1 MEENTSERHLFYSRF
16 QDKSNRYIIGLLHHV
31 VLSLSRHEEKVA
43 RNGLRAPYKSAD
55 LERAIQASADS
66 RPELLNLL
74 YLAYT
79 DPYLNMLQAQNSMN
93 STIMMPRHVEPAPME
108 PSVHSSPVS
117 SIFDGYTPK
126 SNLSRHKLFGGKAR
140 RTRRRRGTSR
150 RRRRRYTPFR

>member
-66 RPELLNLL
+66 RAELLNLL

-93 STIMMPRHVEPAPME
+93 STIMMPRQVEPAPME
-108 PSVHSSPVS
+108 RSVQSSPAS
-117 SIFDGYTPK
+117 SIFDEYTPK
-126 SNLSRHKLFGGKAR
+126 SNMRKYNHLFGGKAR

-150 RRRRRYTPFR
+150 RMRYLRHRR